1 MSLPLKSLLGCLCAL
16 VAFNLSAAAVELL
29 PYQPL
34 TETDSPAA
42 LSPAPAESLQAL
54 DASSDA
60 AAPKLESMLPA
71 AEQAAPLNVD
81 DIMVSSSETQPR
93 NTPRQPETVSGSS
106 VRQLNGTLVRRL
118 SSFGPRYPIRLESE
132 SGKRIAYVDMS
143 EIFISDLRPYLKQR
157 VAIQGEVHP
166 LVPGSNELVIVARTI
181 RTLH

>member
-16 VAFNLSAAAVELL
+16 VCFQLSAAAVELL

-34 TETDSPAA
+34 TETDQPVEVA
-42 LSPAPAESLQAL
+42 PAPAESLQTL
-54 DASSDA
+54 DSSSET

-71 AEQAAPLNVD
+71 SEQAAPLNVD
-81 DIMVSSSETQPR
+81 DIMVSPSETQAR
-93 NTPRQPETVSGSS
+93 NTPRQPELSLGSTA
-106 VRQLNGTLVRRL
+106 RQLNGTLIRRL
-118 SSFGPRYPIRLESE
+118 SSFGPRYPIRLESD

-157 VAIQGEVHP
+157 VAIHGEVHP
-166 LVPGSNELVIVARTI
+166 LVPGSKELVIVARTI